1 MDETRTGGEKPA
13 ESFPSHPAHYPTS
26 PKKWH
31 ARENRRLKTVL
42 AVGSVF
48 LAISMILVVYL
59 AMALAGTTL
68 IAPAGGFRHDVVRE
82 GDASTRVAVVPVSGL
97 IYSGEPGHGPRAGT
111 ADWVV
116 EALKEAGKDSSVRA
130 VILEVNSPGGTITGS
145 DLIHHQV
152 EKLRAE
158 GTTVVALFRG
168 LAASGGY
175 YVSAPA
181 DRIVAHPT
189 AITGS
194 IGTIFE
200 NVHVEGLLKK
210 LGVETT
216 VVKSG
221 KLKDMASPFR
231 LPTDEERAV
240 IQSIVDEA
248 FERFV
253 DVVARGRKMTAE
265 KVKQIADGR
274 ILTAEQAKAVGLV
287 DELGYFEE
295 AVAAAE
301 KLADVSNATV
311 VRYRRSPSLF
321 DLLTM
326 ESRARDPAAELARF
340 LSCLG
345 PMYLADDL
353 PSGGYI
359 WRPGGFSAAGD

>member
-1 MDETRTGGEKPA
+1 MDEIRTGGDRPP

-31 ARENRRLKTVL
+31 AKENRRLKTAL
-42 AVGSVF
+42 AVGSVV
-48 LAISMILVVYL
+48 LAIAMILVVYL
-59 AMALAGTTL
+59 SMALAGTTL
-68 IAPAGGFRHDVVRE
+68 VAPAGGFRHSVVRE
-82 GDASTRVAVVPVSGL
+82 GDVGTRVAVVPVSGL

-116 EALKEAGKDSSVRA
+116 EALKEAGRDSSVRA

-152 EKLRAE
+152 EKLRAD
-158 GTTVVALFRG
+158 GTKVVALFRG
-168 LAASGGY
+168 VAASGGY

-200 NVHVEGLLKK
+200 NVHVDGLLKK

-221 KLKDMASPFR
+221 ALKDMASPFR
-231 LPTDEERAV
+231 SPTDEERAV
-240 IQSIVDEA
+240 LQSIVDEA
-248 FERFV
+248 FGRFV
-253 DVVARGRKMTAE
+253 DIVARGRDMAPE

-274 ILTAEQAKAVGLV
+274 ILTAEQAKAAGLV
-287 DELGYFEE
+287 DEIGYFDE

-301 KLADVSNATV
+301 KVADVTNATV

-326 ESRARDPAAELARF
+326 ESKARDPAAELVRL
-340 LSCLG
+340 LSSLG
-345 PMYLADDL
+345 PMYLADEV

-359 WRPGGFSAAGD
+359 WRAGAGGR